1 MNSLKLFLEKN
12 KDILNDYILLKVR
25 EGYTCFFSC
34 DDENLDKLDDDI
46 YHNSGG
52 NFWIQPRLI
61 EQSELNELKE
71 IFMNE

>member
-12 KDILNDYILLKVR
+12 KDILNDYILLKVK

-34 DDENLDKLDDDI
+34 DDENLLEIDDSI

-52 NFWIQPRLI
+52 NFWLQPRLI

-71 IFMNE
+71 II